1 MKAVAYQQAGPISA
15 PESLIDVELPRPQA
29 GGRDL
34 LVEVRAVSVNPVDT
48 KVRASANPEGTP
60 YKVIGYDAVGVVV
73 EAGPAARLF
82 KPGDAVWY
90 AGSIARPGTN
100 SQFHLVDERIVGRKP
115 TSVDDATAAALPLT
129 GITAWELL
137 FDRFGVPEG
146 APVADPSRAK
156 GTLLVTG
163 AAGGVGSILVQL
175 ARRLTGLAVVGTAS
189 RPETQAWVKQLGAHA
204 VVDHSQPL
212 GPQVA
217 ALGLPPVTHVASL
230 THTEQH
236 YAALVELLAPQG
248 KLGLIDDPKEPVDIR
263 LLKRKALS
271 LHWEMMF
278 ARPVFDTPD
287 VEQQHVLLD
296 RLADL
301 VDAGTIRSTVQ
312 RNLGTINAANLKQA
326 HALIESHRVQGKLV
340 LAGW

>member
-1 MKAVAYQQAGPISA
+1 MKAVAYQLAGPISA

-115 TSVDDATAAALPLT
+115 KSVDDATAAALPLT

-137 FDRFGVPEG
+137 FDRFGVAEG
-146 APVADPSRAK
+146 APVADPSLAK

-189 RPETQAWVKQLGAHA
+189 RPETQAWLKQLGAHA
-204 VVDHSQPL
+204 VIDHSQPL

>member
-1 MKAVAYQQAGPISA
+1 MKAVAHQQAGPISA
-15 PESLIDVELPRPQA
+15 PESLIDIELPRPKA

-48 KVRASANPEGTP
+48 KVRASANPDGTP

-115 TSVDDATAAALPLT
+115 RSIDDATAAALPLT

-146 APVADPSRAK
+146 APAADPKQAK

-175 ARRLTGLAVVGTAS
+175 ASRLTGLAVIGTAS

-204 VVDHSQPL
+204 VIDHSQPL

-236 YAALVELLAPQG
+236 YASLVELLAPQG
-248 KLGLIDDPKEPVDIR
+248 KLGLIDDPKELIDIR

-287 VEQQHVLLD
+287 IEQQHVLLN

-301 VDAGTIRSTVQ
+301 VDAGTVRSTAQ

>member
-1 MKAVAYQQAGPISA
+1 MKAVAYQLAGPISA
-15 PESLIDVELPRPQA
+15 PESLIDIELPRPQA

-115 TSVDDATAAALPLT
+115 KSVDDATAAALPLT

-137 FDRFGVPEG
+137 FDRFGVAEG
-146 APVADPSRAK
+146 APVADPSLAK

-189 RPETQAWVKQLGAHA
+189 RPETQAWLKQLGAHA
-204 VVDHSQPL
+204 VIDHSQPL